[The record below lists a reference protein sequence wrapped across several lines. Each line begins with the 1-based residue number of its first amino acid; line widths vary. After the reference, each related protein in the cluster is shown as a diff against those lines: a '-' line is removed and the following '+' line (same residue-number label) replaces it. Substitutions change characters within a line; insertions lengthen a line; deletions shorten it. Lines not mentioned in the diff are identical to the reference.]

1 MYDAAK
7 LVSLFF
13 FFLIKVEINLSKIS
27 FAMDS
32 CIICNL
38 EMNLW
43 E

>member
-7 LVSLFF
+7 LVSLF

-27 FAMDS
+27 FAMVS
-32 CIICNL
+32 CIVCNL